1 MLEIRNHRAVGA
13 LAVVVVAMAGC
24 AVPEK
29 SDEPVSPD
37 TTCVP
42 ATQADPLVG
51 NWLSTHRQAGV
62 AGELKTFIQLRADG
76 TMNYAEQLTRPG
88 KAPQGLTESGCWR
101 REQGTL
107 VLRTLESNG
116 SPVDLED
123 PIYVN
128 RYAVLKESGERVSLN
143 SPEGQRLDARRMPR
157 DYRISW

>member
-24 AVPEK
+24 AVPK
-29 SDEPVSPD
+29 KPTKQPPTD
-37 TTCVP
+37 TACVP
-42 ATQADPLVG
+42 ATQGDSLVG

-88 KAPQGLTESGCWR
+88 KAPQGLSESGCWR

-107 VLRTLESNG
+107 VLRTLKSNG
-116 SPVDLED
+116 SPVDMED

-128 RYAVLKESGERVSLN
+128 RYAVLKEAGERVSLN
-143 SPEGQRLDARRMPR
+143 SPEGQRLDARRMPA
-157 DYRISW
+157 DYRITW